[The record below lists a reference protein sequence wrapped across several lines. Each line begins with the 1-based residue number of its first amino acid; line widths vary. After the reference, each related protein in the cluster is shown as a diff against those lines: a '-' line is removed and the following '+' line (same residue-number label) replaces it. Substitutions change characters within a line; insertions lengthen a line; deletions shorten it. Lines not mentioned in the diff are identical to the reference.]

1 MQQQPL
7 RIGILGG
14 GFGGLYTALRLNQ
27 LVWEGPRPEIVL
39 IDKSDRFV
47 FSPLLYELVTGEMQ
61 AWEVAPPYEELLA
74 NTGVVFIKDEITGI
88 DVASHTVHLAHRT
101 ALKCDRLVLAL
112 GGKTPPTDIP
122 GVKEHA
128 LPFRTLTDAHHLQQ
142 RLRHLEQSDRE
153 HIRVVIVGGGY
164 TGVELA
170 CKLADR
176 LGQRGRIRIVDRG
189 SEILKG
195 SPPFN
200 REAAK
205 QALSD
210 RQIWLDFDTEIEA
223 IHPEAMLPPQ
233 RFATALRYKGQ
244 VDTISA
250 DLVLW
255 TVGTAVGEL
264 IQNLPLPKT
273 AQGRV
278 QVEPTLQ
285 VPGFPSCFALGDAT
299 DCIDATGQMLPAT
312 GQVALQQADFCGW
325 NVWASLND
333 RPLLPFRYQPLGE
346 MLSLGVD
353 AATLTGLGLQL
364 TGPGA
369 YLARRLAY
377 LYRLPTLQHQLTVG
391 LNWLTRPLLNHLVQ
405 ET

>member
-27 LVWEGPRPEIVL
+27 LVWDGPRPEIVL

-74 NTGVVFIKDEITGI
+74 NTGVQFLQDEITGI
-88 DVASHTVHLAHRT
+88 DVASQTVHLAQHP

-112 GGKTPPTDIP
+112 GGKTRPSDIP

-128 LPFRTLTDAHHLQQ
+128 LPFRTLTDAHRLQQ

-164 TGVELA
+164 TGVELG

-176 LGQRGRIRIVDRG
+176 LGKRGRIRLVDRG

-195 SPPFN
+195 SPDFN

-210 RQIWLDFDTEIEA
+210 RNLWLDFDTEIEA
-223 IHPEAMLPPQ
+223 VQAEAITL
-233 RFATALRYKGQ
+233 LYKGQ

-278 QVEPTLQ
+278 QVESTLQ
-285 VPGFPSCFALGDAT
+285 VPGFPACFALGDAT
-299 DCIDATGQMLPAT
+299 DCTDATGQMLPAT

-364 TGPGA
+364 TGPAA

-377 LYRLPTLQHQLTVG
+377 LYRLPTMQHQLTVG